1 MSNIGLPMG
10 PPSRSAEGSKS
21 PGSPDAPS
29 QPPHKQ
35 KRGRGRLVIVA
46 VVAVALIAALAFA
59 AVAVLDRLRSPEVA
73 DFAGEGQ
80 GTATVV
86 IAQGATLT
94 DIGAE
99 LKNQGVVASTQAFV
113 NAAAADPAAT
123 GLQPGT
129 YELRQQMS
137 GAAALTLLKD
147 PAAKVVNRFTIPE
160 GTRMTRVIEII
171 SEASGIAPEEF
182 EAVLSAPDGLGLPAY
197 ANGNAEGFLF
207 PATYEIPPDA
217 TAESLLAGMVAAFN
231 QVAARI
237 DLENRAYAEGLDPY
251 EVVVMAS
258 LVQAEGIPEDFAK
271 VARVIFNRIADGMPL
286 QFDSTSN
293 YISGTDN
300 IQLSVAQKEED
311 TPYNTYLY
319 SGLVPTPINQPGEA
333 ALEAALAPEEGPWLY
348 FVATDPDRKITKFT
362 DDYQEHLANVD
373 EMFAKLAE
381 KGLQYQPD

>member
-10 PPSRSAEGSKS
+10 PPQRQSSSS
-21 PGSPDAPS
+21 TSAPS
-29 QPPHKQ
+29 AKQPPKP
-35 KRGRGRLVIVA
+35 KRRRGRAVIALV
-46 VVAVALIAALAFA
+46 VVVGVIAALAFA
-59 AVAVLDRLRSPEVA
+59 AVTVLDRFRSPEVA
-73 DFAGEGQ
+73 DFSGEGQ

-99 LKNQGVVASTQAFV
+99 LQNQGVVASTQAFV

-147 PAAKVVNRFTIPE
+147 PAARVVNRFTIPE
-160 GTRMTRVIEII
+160 GTRMDRVVQIM
-171 SEASGIAPEEF
+171 SETSGIPAAEF
-182 EAVLSAPDGLGLPAY
+182 QAVLETPEALNLPWY
-197 ANGNAEGFLF
+197 ANGNPEGFLF

-217 TAESLLAGMVAAFN
+217 TAESLLVPMVAAFN
-231 QVAARI
+231 QVATRL
-237 DLENRAYAEGLDPY
+237 DLENRAAAEGLDPY

-271 VARVIFNRIADGMPL
+271 VARVIVNRLNDGMPL

-293 YISGTDN
+293 YISGTEN

-362 DDYQEHLANVD
+362 ADYQEHLANVD